1 MLDQHPITELYPH
14 APTPVY
20 VVSPGPY
27 SKDEPGT
34 VVTLPVELWESE
46 VCSLR
51 FHLGFITASWG

>member
-14 APTPVY
+14 APTPVC

-27 SKDEPGT
+27 SKDEPGA

-46 VCSLR
+46 VFSLCLR
-51 FHLGFITASWG
+51 FGFITASWG